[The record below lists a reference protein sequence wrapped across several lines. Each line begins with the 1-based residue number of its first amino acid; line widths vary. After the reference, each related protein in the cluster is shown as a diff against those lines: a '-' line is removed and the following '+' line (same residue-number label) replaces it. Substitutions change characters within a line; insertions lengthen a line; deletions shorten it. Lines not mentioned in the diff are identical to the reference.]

1 VGELLGVPLRD
12 SIAATILHS
21 FVAIDPVTTDRLS
34 ILGGGSGSA
43 VVTELLR
50 EVGACFATAA
60 YRVFAS
66 FELDQKACSE
76 IVRAACRHALAPEEF
91 PAAHVSRYMASE
103 APVRDLAGRM
113 AIAIGAPEAAPVIQ
127 AAVSPYCSVVRAE
140 LVSIAAQIRKLR
152 NSG

>member
-1 VGELLGVPLRD
+1 SPTPSAPPPPRERHGSGTIPSLSASSTIPSPIATPPPPPVRTLWPGALSSCPPGVPAERVGELLGAPLRD

-34 ILGGGSGSA
+34 ILGGSGGA

-66 FELDQKACSE
+66 FELEQKTCSE

-91 PAAHVSRYMASE
+91 PA
-103 APVRDLAGRM
+103 
-113 AIAIGAPEAAPVIQ
+113 
-127 AAVSPYCSVVRAE
+127 
-140 LVSIAAQIRKLR
+140 
-152 NSG
+152 

>member
-1 VGELLGVPLRD
+1 VGELLGAPLRD

-34 ILGGGSGSA
+34 ILGGGAGA

-50 EVGACFATAA
+50 EVGACFTTAA

-66 FELDQKACSE
+66 FELDQKTCSE

-127 AAVSPYCSVVRAE
+127 AAISPYCSVVRAE
-140 LVSIAAQIRKLR
+140 LVTIAAQVRKLR
-152 NSG
+152 NGG